1 MKPTFH
7 LDKNGRM
14 IHESDNVRTPDFEG
28 RVDWEERWVISAEN
42 GDKKSL
48 NNYSKDK
55 LEII

>member
-14 IHESDNVRTPDFEG
+14 IHESDHVRTPDLEG
-28 RVDWEERWVISAEN
+28 MVAWEERWVIIADN

-48 NNYSKDK
+48 NNYSKNQ
-55 LEII
+55 LEIL